1 MFLHEDFL
9 FSISFT
15 QEFISISSKKYIKSM
30 KTQPIQYA
38 DFVLCLFL
46 RLRYNTFYIVMAISF
61 TVNKQNIKYDKL
73 VANTLHLMP

>member
-1 MFLHEDFL
+1 
-9 FSISFT
+9 
-15 QEFISISSKKYIKSM
+15 M

>member
-1 MFLHEDFL
+1 
-9 FSISFT
+9 
-15 QEFISISSKKYIKSM
+15 M

-46 RLRYNTFYIVMAISF
+46 RRLRYNTFHIVMAISF

-73 VANTLHLMP
+73 IANTLHLMPLGIRKTQICTDIVPMDQHKI